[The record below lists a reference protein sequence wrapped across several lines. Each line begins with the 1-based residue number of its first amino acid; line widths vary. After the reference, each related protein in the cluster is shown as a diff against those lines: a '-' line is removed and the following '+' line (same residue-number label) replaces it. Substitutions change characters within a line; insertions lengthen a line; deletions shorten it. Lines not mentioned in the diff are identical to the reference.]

1 MENPPKKSLKIC
13 EFHVVGLTWLPWF
26 PILWITRHT
35 NTEKLSNTCTKCSSL
50 SFLPRVCVRVV
61 APSVDHTDPD
71 PTLKKVNE
79 CQQNFDYIVLDVLAL
94 KSTMD
99 QRFIKFWTQL
109 DPLPWFIVIYTY
121 PLKSKH
127 LFKYQYCLQFY
138 MNLSIP

>member
-1 MENPPKKSLKIC
+1 M
-13 EFHVVGLTWLPWF
+13 
-26 PILWITRHT
+26 
-35 NTEKLSNTCTKCSSL
+35 
-50 SFLPRVCVRVV
+50 
-61 APSVDHTDPD
+61 
-71 PTLKKVNE
+71 
-79 CQQNFDYIVLDVLAL
+79 LAL

-138 MNLSIP
+138 MNLPSLNVPPLNTLVADTPTSYSFVLPETYGIIGDNLLLEYNSHLVFCKAHI